1 MPVDVDTSDLRRIF
15 DELTNNAKN
24 VPMGLVAMPFVSAVE
39 TEIQTEGQ
47 GQWKPFSETTLR
59 MKPRR
64 RGGKLLQD
72 TGRLASI
79 QVDDQNAV
87 GIAIVFSPADYAWKH
102 SDGYK
107 NIPQRDPFDID
118 LGTAMD
124 KASMLIV
131 QEIVAR

>member
-118 LGTAMD
+118 
-124 KASMLIV
+124 
-131 QEIVAR
+131 